1 MRVEQTILSSLIY
14 DEGFTRKVL
23 PFLKQEYFHDQTEKV
38 LFACIEKFIEKYNNL
53 PTKET
58 LLLDIEKQD
67 KIPEQVYSGVVSY
80 INDIVYDKKDPQW
93 LVDNAEKFCQEK
105 AVYNAIMESISI
117 IDGNSKGND
126 KGSIPTI
133 LADALGVTFD
143 DSIGH
148 DFLQDSDERFE
159 FYNKKEDRIPFDLE
173 YFNKITKGG
182 IPNKTLNVLLA
193 GTGVGKTLAMCHM
206 AASNLVDGKNV
217 LYITLEMAEERI
229 AERIDSNL
237 LNIPLEEIEGFPKK
251 IYDDKM
257 NRLRLKTSGKLIIK
271 EYPTATVGS
280 GHFRHLLNDL
290 RQKKNFEPDIL
301 YVDYL
306 NICTSTRLK
315 YGANVNSYTYI
326 KSIAEELRGLAV
338 ERDIPI
344 VSATQ
349 TTRSGFTNSDPGL
362 EDTSESFAL
371 PATVDFMCALI
382 STEEME
388 QLGQIM
394 VKQLKN
400 RYNDPTTHKRF
411 VIGVDRAKMR
421 LFNAEQSAQVD
432 IVNDTPVMNN
442 SNFGERYD
450 EEENMKWMTKTA
462 GRKDFSKFLF
472 DG

>member
-38 LFACIEKFIEKYNNL
+38 LFACIERFIDKYNNL

-58 LLLDIEKQD
+58 LLLEIEKQER
-67 KIPEQVYSGVVSY
+67 IPEQVYSGVVTY

-117 IDGNSKGND
+117 IDGNAKEND

-148 DFLQDSDERFE
+148 DFLKDADERFE

-206 AASNLVDGKNV
+206 AAANLLNGKNV

-251 IYDDKM
+251 IYDDKI

-338 ERDIPI
+338 EKDIPI

-400 RYNDPTTHKRF
+400 RYNDPTLHKRF
-411 VIGVDRAKMR
+411 VVGVDRTKMR
-421 LFNAEQSAQVD
+421 LFNAEQSAQSD
-432 IVNDTPVMNN
+432 IVDDTPVMNN
-442 SNFGERYD
+442 SKFGERYD
-450 EEENMKWMTKTA
+450 EEENMKWLTKKA
-462 GRKDFSKFLF
+462 GPKDFSKLF
-472 DG
+472 GS

>member
-38 LFACIEKFIEKYNNL
+38 LFACIERFIDKYNNL

-58 LLLDIEKQD
+58 LLLEIEKQER
-67 KIPEQVYSGVVSY
+67 IPEQVYSGVVTY

-117 IDGNSKGND
+117 IDGNAKEND

-148 DFLQDSDERFE
+148 DFLKDADERFE

-206 AASNLVDGKNV
+206 AAANLLDGKNV

-251 IYDDKM
+251 IYDDKI

-338 ERDIPI
+338 EKDIPI

-400 RYNDPTTHKRF
+400 RYNAPTLHKRF
-411 VIGVDRAKMR
+411 VVGVDRTKMR
-421 LFNAEQSAQVD
+421 LFNAEQSAQSD
-432 IVNDTPVMNN
+432 IVDDTPVMNN
-442 SNFGERYD
+442 SKFGERYD
-450 EEENMKWMTKTA
+450 EEENMKWLTKKA
-462 GRKDFSKFLF
+462 GPKDFSKLF
-472 DG
+472 GS

>member
-38 LFACIEKFIEKYNNL
+38 LFACIERFIDKYNNL

-58 LLLDIEKQD
+58 LLLEIEKQER
-67 KIPEQVYSGVVSY
+67 IPEQVYSGVVAY

-117 IDGNSKGND
+117 IDGNAKEND

-148 DFLQDSDERFE
+148 DFLKDADERFE

-206 AASNLVDGKNV
+206 AAANLLDGKNV

-251 IYDDKM
+251 IYDDKI

-338 ERDIPI
+338 EKDIPI

-400 RYNDPTTHKRF
+400 RYNDPTLHKRF
-411 VIGVDRAKMR
+411 VVGVVRTKMR
-421 LFNAEQSAQVD
+421 LFNAEQSAQSD
-432 IVNDTPVMNN
+432 IVDDTPVMNN
-442 SNFGERYD
+442 SKFGERYD
-450 EEENMKWMTKTA
+450 EEENMKWMTKKA
-462 GRKDFSKFLF
+462 GPKDFSKLF
-472 DG
+472 GS

>member
-1 MRVEQTILSSLIY
+1 MRIEQTILTSLIY
-14 DEGFTRKVL
+14 DEPYTRKVL
-23 PFLKQEYFHDQTEKV
+23 PFLKKEYFQDQTEKV
-38 LFACIEKFIEKYNNL
+38 LFVSIENFIQKYNNL

-58 LLLDIEKQD
+58 LQIEIDKQSS
-67 KIPEQVYSGVVSY
+67 IPEQVYNNVVEYLNNIS
-80 INDIVYDKKDPQW
+80 YDKKDLQW
-93 LVDNAEKFCQEK
+93 IVDNTETFCQEK

-117 IDGNSKGND
+117 IDGNSKD
-126 KGSIPTI
+126 SKGSIPTI
-133 LADALGVTFD
+133 LSDALGVSFD
-143 DSIGH
+143 NHIGH
-148 DFLQDSDERFE
+148 DFLENADERYE
-159 FYNKKEDRIPFDLE
+159 FYNRKEDRIPFDLD

-182 IPNKTLNVLLA
+182 LPNKTLNVFLA

-206 AASNLVDGKNV
+206 AAANLLSGKNV
-217 LYITLEMAEERI
+217 LYVTLEMAEERI

-251 IYDDKM
+251 IYDDKI

-290 RQKKNFEPDIL
+290 KQKKNFVPNIL

-315 YGANVNSYTYI
+315 YGANVNSYTYV

-338 ERDIPI
+338 ERNIPI

-382 STEEME
+382 SSDELE

-400 RYNDPTTHKRF
+400 RYNDPTANKRF
-411 VIGVDRAKMR
+411 VVGVDRARMR
-421 LFNAEQSAQVD
+421 LFNVDNSAQKD
-432 IVNDTPVMNN
+432 IVDDRPVMDK
-442 SNFGERYD
+442 SDFGQRYD

-462 GRKDFSKFLF
+462 GRKNFDILF
-472 DG
+472 GS